1 MLNLFK
7 GQQGA
12 GAGSAYVA
20 FAFATSG
27 LLTFVFHGYAGRS
40 LGEAR
45 YGDFAV
51 LWTVVFL
58 VAQVLWIGVSQT
70 LGRYVAEREVRGED
84 PRPVISSVKM
94 FQARLLA
101 AFLIISLLTSP
112 LLASVVFE
120 GDWTLTVA
128 YVAAVAALAPE
139 YFRRGT
145 FGGSRQFARL
155 GALHVVESSSRL
167 LIAAILL
174 FVGAGMVGPAAAMV
188 FAPIVA
194 VLAVR
199 PVSAMA
205 SGKAG
210 APFSALG
217 ALRFAGPVLA
227 CVAFAQAL
235 MNGGPLIVRL
245 FGGTS
250 DQIAL
255 LASALIL
262 ARTPQYVLS
271 PVVSSLLPHA
281 SRALATEGA
290 AGFDRFVLRA
300 VSAVAAVGI
309 AMVTGTWLLGEWAV
323 GLVYG
328 EAFEA
333 DRGLLATLAAL
344 AAFYLLSETLNQA
357 LFALGRG
364 RLAALGWFMGLP
376 VSILCL
382 AVLNVGV
389 VERVAYS
396 LSLGVFTA
404 AVAQT
409 VLYLVVRRRP
419 VPATSRSPSAP

>member
-1 MLNLFK
+1 MLTSLRSR
-7 GQQGA
+7 QGA

-70 LGRYVAEREVRGED
+70 LGRYVAEREARGED
-84 PRPVISSVKM
+84 PRPVISSVKK
-94 FQARLLA
+94 FQTRLLA
-101 AFLIISLLTSP
+101 AFLLVSLLMSP
-112 LLASVVFE
+112 LLAGAVFE

-167 LIAAILL
+167 LIAAVLL

-188 FAPIVA
+188 FAPLVA

-199 PVSAMA
+199 PVSATV
-205 SGKAG
+205 SVKAG

-227 CVAFAQAL
+227 CVAFAQVL

-290 AGFDRFVLRA
+290 VGFDRFVLRA
-300 VSAVAAVGI
+300 VSAVAAVGV
-309 AMVTGTWLLGEWAV
+309 AMVAGTWLLGEWAV

-333 DRGLLATLAAL
+333 DRGLLATLAVL

-364 RLAALGWFMGLP
+364 RLAALGWFVGLP

-382 AVLNVGV
+382 AALNVGV

-404 AVAQT
+404 AVAQAA
-409 VLYLVVRRRP
+409 LYLVVRRRP
-419 VPATSRSPSAP
+419 VPATSRTPSAP

>member
-1 MLNLFK
+1 MRLLSGLK

-27 LLTFVFHGYAGRS
+27 LLTFVFHGYAGRT

-70 LGRYVAEREVRGED
+70 LGRYVADREARGED
-84 PRPVISSVKM
+84 PAPVISSVRR
-94 FQARLLA
+94 FQTALLA
-101 AFLIISLLTSP
+101 AFILFSLLLSP
-112 LLASVVFE
+112 LLTGAVFE
-120 GDWTLTVA
+120 GDWLLTVA
-128 YVAAVAALAPE
+128 YVASVAALAPE

-167 LIAAILL
+167 LIAAVLLL
-174 FVGAGMVGPAAAMV
+174 FGTGMVGPAAAMV
-188 FAPIVA
+188 FAPLVA

-199 PVSAMA
+199 PVRATTSWKPGA
-205 SGKAG
+205 S
-210 APFSALG
+210 FSALG

-235 MNGGPLIVRL
+235 MNGGPLLVRL
-245 FGGTS
+245 LGGTS

-281 SRALATEGA
+281 SRALAREGA

-300 VSAVAAVGI
+300 VSAVAAVGVG
-309 AMVTGTWLLGEWAV
+309 MVAGTWILGEWAV

-344 AAFYLLSETLNQA
+344 AAFYLLSEMLNQA

-364 RLAALGWFMGLP
+364 RVAALGWFVGLP
-376 VSILCL
+376 VSALCL
-382 AVLNVGV
+382 ALLDVGV

-396 LSLGVFTA
+396 LSVGVVA
-404 AVAQT
+404 AAAAQA
-409 VLYLVVRRRP
+409 VLYLAMRLTGGP
-419 VPATSRSPSAP
+419 KGSPEG

>member
-1 MLNLFK
+1 MT
-7 GQQGA
+7 
-12 GAGSAYVA
+12 VA
-20 FAFATSG
+20 F
-27 LLTFVFHGYAGRS
+27 
-40 LGEAR
+40 
-45 YGDFAV
+45 
-51 LWTVVFL
+51 
-58 VAQVLWIGVSQT
+58 
-70 LGRYVAEREVRGED
+70 
-84 PRPVISSVKM
+84 
-94 FQARLLA
+94 
-101 AFLIISLLTSP
+101 
-112 LLASVVFE
+112 
-120 GDWTLTVA
+120 
-128 YVAAVAALAPE
+128 VAAVAALAPE

-145 FGGSRQFARL
+145 FGGRRQFARL
-155 GALHVVESSSRL
+155 GVLHVAESSSRL
-167 LIAAILL
+167 LIAVVLL
-174 FVGAGMVGPAAAMV
+174 FVGTGMVGPAAALV
-188 FAPIVA
+188 FAPLVA
-194 VLAVR
+194 VLSVR
-199 PVSAMA
+199 PVPEVA
-205 SGKAG
+205 SQKAG
-210 APFSALG
+210 ASFSALG

-227 CVAFAQAL
+227 CVAFAQVL
-235 MNGGPLIVRL
+235 MNGGPLLVRL
-245 FGGTS
+245 FDGTS

-300 VSAVAAVGI
+300 VSAVAAVGV
-309 AMVTGTWLLGEWAV
+309 AMVAGTWLLGQWAV

-364 RLAALGWFMGLP
+364 RLAALGWFAGLP
-376 VSILCL
+376 VSVLCL

-404 AVAQT
+404 AVAQAM
-409 VLYLVVRRRP
+409 LYLVVRRRP
-419 VPATSRSPSAP
+419 VPATSRNPSVP

>member
-1 MLNLFK
+1 
-7 GQQGA
+7 
-12 GAGSAYVA
+12 
-20 FAFATSG
+20 
-27 LLTFVFHGYAGRS
+27 
-40 LGEAR
+40 
-45 YGDFAV
+45 
-51 LWTVVFL
+51 
-58 VAQVLWIGVSQT
+58 
-70 LGRYVAEREVRGED
+70 
-84 PRPVISSVKM
+84 VISSVKK

-101 AFLIISLLTSP
+101 AFLLVSLLMSP
-112 LLASVVFE
+112 LLAGAVFE
-120 GDWTLTVA
+120 GDWALTVA
-128 YVAAVAALAPE
+128 YVAAVVALAPE

-155 GALHVVESSSRL
+155 GVLHVVESSSRL
-167 LIAAILL
+167 IIAAVLL

-188 FAPIVA
+188 FAPLVA

-199 PVSAMA
+199 PVPAAA
-205 SGKAG
+205 SEKSGT
-210 APFSALG
+210 PFSALV

-227 CVAFAQAL
+227 CVAFAQVL

-262 ARTPQYVLS
+262 ARTPQYVMS

-281 SRALATEGA
+281 SRALATGGA
-290 AGFDRFVLRA
+290 AGFDQFVLRA
-300 VSAVAAVGI
+300 VSAVTAVGV
-309 AMVTGTWLLGEWAV
+309 AMVAGTWLLGEWAV

-328 EAFEA
+328 GAFEA

-344 AAFYLLSETLNQA
+344 AAFYLLSETLNQV

-364 RLAALGWFMGLP
+364 RLAALGWFAGLP
-376 VSILCL
+376 VSVLCL

-389 VERVAYS
+389 VEKVAYS

-404 AVAQT
+404 AVAQAA
-409 VLYLVVRRRP
+409 LYLVVRRGP